1 MARHNRQGGGEDQ
14 RGFAY
19 EVSYAPDWL
28 DQIRVT
34 RVLPSG
40 RRSTK
45 TLFRNP
51 ARAPRGEPG
60 SVARTRIDSPVQGL
74 SVEVAVG
81 TRGCVRAVDV
91 HWNKPNSLRPALDR
105 VSFTLKAFPRP
116 R

>member
-1 MARHNRQGGGEDQ
+1 MARHNRQGAGEDQ

-28 DQIRVT
+28 DQIRVART
-34 RVLPSG
+34 LPSG

-51 ARAPRGEPG
+51 ARAPEREPG
-60 SVARTRIDSPVQGL
+60 PLARTRIESPAQGL
-74 SVEVAVG
+74 SLEVAVA
-81 TRGCVRAVDV
+81 TRGSVRTVDV
-91 HWNKPNSLRPALDR
+91 HWRKAGSLQPAVDR
-105 VSFTLKAFPRP
+105 VSFTLKAFARP